1 MNSFFRDPRTGIFL
15 IAILN
20 GLALNLASIVSQV
33 RFLEVASPRIST
45 TVSILASFL
54 FCYFMPRI
62 LNPPSQKV
70 KYSTYL
76 SVGWLAGY
84 SLALF
89 FLGIQIGL
97 PQVAV
102 MGIWFFLSVLMSETS
117 RLSLIELANR
127 HVNPASV
134 GAFYYSLIIAHEL
147 GSIGAVGWIFLTD
160 IEHKPPFHVALIAT
174 SFVVVAVAL
183 TRFRFGPRKVIE
195 VRFSKRGID
204 QSQLIAI
211 PKRLMQVLLGMG
223 LAIGI
228 FRQFQDF
235 QVRSAIKTLAG
246 AGLSGIPSGPGSTD
260 PIFDAILQLYL
271 VGGFITVIVA
281 WLISVFSLRFR
292 VSPLRMIVISAVLL
306 LLAQLA
312 LVAAPISSLTSYLAF
327 GSAYRMIER
336 GFYFPSVVLL
346 LSFFVGPQR
355 ARLRFRHHVMVLS
368 VSGLLFM
375 GLSGVEWIVGRNFV
389 LSIAP
394 EIAIL
399 SAIILGALVYA
410 SRAELVSFFRQ
421 NIKGQKVA
429 AILSATGL
437 SYLRPK
443 GFSTW
448 MSEALASN
456 PKKLLRKTI
465 ILGLGYSDE
474 KEAPHVLMK
483 EFQSDKEEIQVAV
496 IDALGSSQ
504 SFYGLRFVLDVC
516 LSGKS
521 VKSLNVR
528 LNAASWVSA
537 FFGRKAIPVLMVG
550 LNDEDP
556 RVVANALEALAQF
569 NDPKLASVFTG
580 FLESPVPRVRANAL
594 MGLGRIKSERKFFEI
609 EMNRALETGMRDLA
623 NDPMILSIIYV
634 VGKLKDFGFLDR
646 LKQLEKGVEK
656 LPKERSIPTRRM
668 LAWAYASMGE
678 TRGFEIFYEMIREF
692 DQSGMPLAS
701 LLHFFTQLSQ
711 EDRYDCVQVWLK
723 RVSEKHSENT
733 AFLQET
739 DRLIA
744 LLKESIFDFHAEADY
759 AADLRDSFLEARTA

>member
-1 MNSFFRDPRTGIFL
+1 MTGFFRDPRSAIFL

-33 RFLEVASPRIST
+33 RFLEVSSPRVST
-45 TVSILASFL
+45 TVAILASFL
-54 FCYFMPRI
+54 FCWLMPRI
-62 LNPPSQKV
+62 LNPPFQKW

-76 SVGWLAGY
+76 TTTWLAGY
-84 SLALF
+84 ALALF
-89 FLGIQIGL
+89 ILGSKLGVPQILILG
-97 PQVAV
+97 A
-102 MGIWFFLSVLMSETS
+102 WFFLSVFLSEAS
-117 RLSLIELANR
+117 RLSLIELSNR

-134 GAFYYSLIIAHEL
+134 GSFYYSLIIAHEL
-147 GSIGAVGWIFLTD
+147 GSMGAVGWIYWTD
-160 IEHKPPFHVALIAT
+160 IEHLDPFHVALIA
-174 SFVVVAVAL
+174 SVFVTFAVGL
-183 TRFRFGPRKVIE
+183 TKFRFGPRKVIE

-204 QSQLIAI
+204 ASQLIPI
-211 PKRLMQVLLGMG
+211 PRRLIQVLLGMG

-235 QVRSAIKTLAG
+235 QVRSAIKTMAPISAVTG
-246 AGLSGIPSGPGSTD
+246 HD
-260 PIFDAILQLYL
+260 PIFEAILQLYL
-271 VGGFITVIVA
+271 VGGAITVVVA
-281 WLISVFSLRFR
+281 WLISTLSLRFR
-292 VSPLRMIVISAVLL
+292 LSPLRMVVISAFL
-306 LLAQLA
+306 LLAAQTGLI
-312 LVAAPISSLTSYLAF
+312 LLPEQKLESYLIF
-327 GSAYRMIER
+327 GSVYRMIER
-336 GFYFPSVVLL
+336 GIYFPSVVLL

-355 ARLRFRHHVMVLS
+355 AKLRFHHHVMVLS

-375 GLSGVEWIVGRNFV
+375 GLTGIEWLAQKPFV
-389 LSIAP
+389 LASAP
-394 EIAIL
+394 AITMTAAL
-399 SAIILGALVYA
+399 ILGALVYA
-410 SRAELVSFFRQ
+410 SRGQLIAFFRQ
-421 NIKGQKVA
+421 NIRGQKVA

-443 GFSTW
+443 GFSSW

-474 KEAPHVLMK
+474 AEAPQVLMK

-496 IDALGSSQ
+496 IDALGSSR
-504 SFYGLRFVLDVC
+504 SFQGLRFVLDVV

-569 NDPKLASVFTG
+569 QDPELASTFTQ

-594 MGLGRIKSERKFFEI
+594 MGLGNIPAQRKFFES
-609 EMNRALETGMRDLA
+609 EMEAALNRGMKDLA
-623 NDPMILSIIYV
+623 NDPMILSVIYV
-634 VGKLKDFGFLDR
+634 IGKLRDHRFLPH
-646 LKQLEKGVEK
+646 LKRVEEVTHQ

-668 LAWAYASMGE
+668 LAWALASIGE
-678 TRGFEIFYEMIREF
+678 KRGFEIFYEMIREF
-692 DQSGMPLAS
+692 DESNMPLAS

-723 RVSEKHSENT
+723 KISEKHSENT
-733 AFLQET
+733 AFLKEV
-739 DRLIA
+739 DRLIIV
-744 LLKESIFDFHAEADY
+744 LKESIFDFHAEADY
-759 AADLRDSFLEARTA
+759 AADLRDSFLEARIA